1 MKTSSSDKPYKCT
14 YEDCGMSFINKQLLT
29 RHSRFHGVEI
39 PVYTCKMCN
48 KEVASKYHLKSH
60 MKTHNDQVECQLCKN
75 VFDTRDEL
83 KDHYQAKHVPYPC
96 SQCDKMFT
104 LPRYLKMHEKL
115 HNPLEKGF
123 QCEFCMAT
131 KAFTKMALLLNHVY
145 KSHPEQFDTW
155 KEHHP
160 EIFK

>member
-1 MKTSSSDKPYKCT
+1 MKTSPSDKPYKCT
-14 YEDCGMSFINKQLLT
+14 FEDCGMSFINKQLLT

-60 MKTHNDQVECQLCKN
+60 MKTHNDQVECQLCKSI
-75 VFDTRDEL
+75 FETRDEL

-104 LPRYLKMHEKL
+104 LPRYLKMHEKVS
-115 HNPLEKGF
+115 F
-123 QCEFCMAT
+123 
-131 KAFTKMALLLNHVY
+131 LLLLFFLDSSLICLFIAPQSSREGLSLRVLHGN
-145 KSHPEQFDTW
+145 
-155 KEHHP
+155 
-160 EIFK
+160 